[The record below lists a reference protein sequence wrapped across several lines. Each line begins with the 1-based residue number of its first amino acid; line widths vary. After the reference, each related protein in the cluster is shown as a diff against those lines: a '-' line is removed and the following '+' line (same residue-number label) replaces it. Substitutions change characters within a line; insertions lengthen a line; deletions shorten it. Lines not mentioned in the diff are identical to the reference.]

1 MRMKSPGAKAPQIAD
16 SALPLQRLYDCE
28 RILGAHVI
36 LTQPFDGGQI
46 RDTTWKEV
54 VNQARRVASFLLAQD
69 WPKGSRIAILG
80 KNSAEWLIADFAIWM
95 AGHVSVPLFPMQTAA
110 NVRQTLGHCSAVAC
124 FIGKLDETSLL
135 QGIDAGILT
144 IALPLAPATVIASS
158 ATYWPDVLAQHEPL
172 QGEVLRAGDELA
184 TIIYTS
190 GTTGQAKGVMH
201 SFETLTA
208 ISLATR
214 SVIAPPA
221 GGRILS
227 YLPLAHVM
235 ERSSVEIGML
245 HQAEGRLYFAESL
258 ATFANDLRRARPTL
272 FVSVPRLWQ
281 KLQQGVLE
289 RMPQHK
295 LSRLLKV
302 PVLRGI
308 VKRKI
313 LRSLG
318 LDQAQYC
325 VSGSA
330 PLSMEIIQWFA
341 ALGLPI
347 AEGYGMTEV
356 ANASHIGRPGD
367 LHFGTVGPPIPGVE
381 QRIDPATDEVQ
392 LLSPGATLGYF
403 QEPRLTQELFTEDGW
418 LRTGDTGVIDA
429 NDCLRIVGRI
439 KDNFKSSKG
448 KYVAPAPIEHKLSQH
463 RAVESCIVIGGNLPQ
478 PIAVVVLS
486 DVARA
491 SLPERKSQLGED
503 FSAHLKRINSTLD
516 PHERL
521 DCLVLTTLPWTVES
535 GLLTPTM
542 KARRPRI
549 EALYAASVP
558 AWTSAQSQVVWAQ
571 ASF

>member
-1 MRMKSPGAKAPQIAD
+1 MKSPSAKAPQVAENL
-16 SALPLQRLYDCE
+16 LPLQRLYHCE
-28 RILGAHVI
+28 RNLPAHVI
-36 LTQPFDGGQI
+36 LTQPFDGGQV
-46 RDTTWKEV
+46 RDLTWQELA
-54 VNQARRVASFLLAQD
+54 NQTRRVANFLLSQG

-80 KNSAEWLIADFAIWM
+80 KNSAEWLIADYAIWM
-95 AGHVSVPLFPMQTAA
+95 AGHVSVPLYPMQTAE
-110 NVRQTLGHCSAVAC
+110 NVRQTLGHCDALAC

-135 QGIDAGILT
+135 QGIDGGVLT
-144 IALPLAPATVIASS
+144 IALPLAPASVMANS
-158 ATYWPDVLAQHEPL
+158 AANWPELLARHGPL

-190 GTTGQAKGVMH
+190 GTTGQGKGVMH
-201 SFETLTA
+201 SFETLTS
-208 ISLATR
+208 ISLATQ
-214 SVIAPPA
+214 SAVDQPT
-221 GGRILS
+221 GGRVLS

-245 HQAEGRLYFAESL
+245 HHAEWHVYFSESL
-258 ATFANDLRRARPTL
+258 TTFANDLRRARPTM

-289 RMPQHK
+289 SVPQPK

-302 PVLRGI
+302 PLLRGI

-318 LDQAQYC
+318 MDQVQYC
-325 VSGSA
+325 ASGSA
-330 PLSMEIIQWFA
+330 PLSMETLQWFA

-392 LLSPGATLGYF
+392 LLSPGTTLGYY
-403 QEPRLTQELFTEDGW
+403 QEPQLTQELFTSDGW

-429 NDCLRIVGRI
+429 HGCLRIVGRI

-463 RAVESCIVIGGNLPQ
+463 PAVESCIVIGSNLPQ

-486 DVARA
+486 DTARA
-491 SLPERKSQLGED
+491 SLPAAQAQLNED
-503 FSAHLKRINSTLD
+503 FSAHLKRINAALD

-549 EALYAASVP
+549 EALYAAAVP
-558 AWTSAQSQVVWAQ
+558 GWIAASSPVVWAQ

>member
-1 MRMKSPGAKAPQIAD
+1 MFMKSPGAKAPQVAAD
-16 SALPLQRLYDCE
+16 ALPLQRLYHCE
-28 RILGAHVI
+28 RTLPAHVV
-36 LTQPFDGGQI
+36 LTQPFDGGQV

-54 VNQARRVASFLLAQD
+54 ADQTRRVARFLLAQD

-95 AGHVSVPLFPMQTAA
+95 AGHVSVPLYPMQTAD
-110 NVRQTLGHCSAVAC
+110 NVRQTLGHCGALAC

-135 QGIDAGILT
+135 QGIDVGVLT
-144 IALPLAPATVIASS
+144 IALPLAPASVIANS
-158 ATYWPDVLAQHEPL
+158 AAYWPDVLAQHEPL
-172 QGEVLRAGDELA
+172 EGEVVRVGDELA
-184 TIIYTS
+184 TIICTS
-190 GTTGQAKGVMH
+190 GTTGQGKGVMH

-208 ISLATR
+208 ICIATQAAVAQPNGG
-214 SVIAPPA
+214 SV
-221 GGRILS
+221 LS
-227 YLPLAHVM
+227 YLPLAHAM
-235 ERSSVEIGML
+235 ERSSVEIGIL
-245 HQAEGRLYFAESL
+245 HRADWHVYFVESL
-258 ATFANDLRRARPTL
+258 DSFANDLQRARPTM

-295 LSRLLKV
+295 LTRLLKV

-313 LRSLG
+313 LRGLG
-318 LDQAQYC
+318 LDQARYC

-330 PLSMEIIQWFA
+330 PLSMETIQWFSD
-341 ALGLPI
+341 LGLPI

-367 LHFGTVGPPIPGVE
+367 LHIGTVGSPIPGVE

-392 LLSPGATLGYF
+392 LLSPGATLGYY
-403 QEPRLTQELFTEDGW
+403 QEPQLTQELFTADGW

-429 NDCLRIVGRI
+429 HGCLRIVGRI

-463 RAVESCIVIGGNLPQ
+463 PAVESCIVIGGNLPQ

-486 DVARA
+486 DLTRAR
-491 SLPERKSQLGED
+491 LPAEKTQLSED
-503 FSAHLKRINSTLD
+503 FSAHLQRINAALD

-549 EALYAASVP
+549 EAIYATSVP
-558 AWTSAQSQVVWAQ
+558 VWITAGSPVVWAE
-571 ASF
+571 AVF

>member
-1 MRMKSPGAKAPQIAD
+1 MFMKSPGAKAPQVAAD
-16 SALPLQRLYDCE
+16 LLPLQRLYHCE
-28 RILGAHVI
+28 RNFPAHVV
-36 LTQPFDGGQI
+36 LTQPHDGGQV
-46 RDTTWKEV
+46 RETTWKEV
-54 VNQARRVASFLLAQD
+54 ADQTRRVARFLLAQG

-95 AGHVSVPLFPMQTAA
+95 AGHVSVPLYPMQTAD
-110 NVRQTLGHCSAVAC
+110 NVRQTIGHCGALAC
-124 FIGKLDETSLL
+124 FVGKLDEISLL
-135 QGIDAGILT
+135 QGIDAGVLT
-144 IALPLAPATVIASS
+144 IALPLAPAGVIASS
-158 ATYWPDVLAQHEPL
+158 AADWPDVLTQHEPL
-172 QGEVLRAGDELA
+172 QGDVVRAGGELA
-184 TIIYTS
+184 SIMYTS
-190 GTTGQAKGVMH
+190 GTTGQGKGVMH
-201 SFETLTA
+201 SFKTLTA
-208 ISLATR
+208 ICLATQ
-214 SVIAPPA
+214 SAVAQPI
-221 GGRILS
+221 GGSMLS
-227 YLPLAHVM
+227 YLPLAHAM
-235 ERSSVEIGML
+235 ERSSVEIGIL
-245 HQAEGRLYFAESL
+245 HRADWHVYFVESL

-281 KLQQGVLE
+281 KLQQGVLASV
-289 RMPQHK
+289 PQHK

-308 VKRKI
+308 VKRKV
-313 LRSLG
+313 LRGLG
-318 LDQAQYC
+318 LERARYC

-330 PLSMEIIQWFA
+330 PLSMETIQWFA

-392 LLSPGATLGYF
+392 LLSPGATLGYYL
-403 QEPRLTQELFTEDGW
+403 EPQLTQELFTADGW

-429 NDCLRIVGRI
+429 NGCLRIVGRI

-463 RAVESCIVIGGNLPQ
+463 TAVETCIVIGANLPQ

-491 SLPERKSQLGED
+491 SLPAAQSQLGED
-503 FSAHLKRINSTLD
+503 FSAHLKRINASLD

-521 DCLVLTTLPWTVES
+521 DYLVLTTLPWTVEG

-549 EALYAASVP
+549 EAVYATSVP
-558 AWTSAQSQVVWAQ
+558 IWTAAGNPVVWAE

>member
-1 MRMKSPGAKAPQIAD
+1 MD
-16 SALPLQRLYDCE
+16 S
-28 RILGAHVI
+28 
-36 LTQPFDGGQI
+36 
-46 RDTTWKEV
+46 
-54 VNQARRVASFLLAQD
+54 S
-69 WPKGSRIAILG
+69 
-80 KNSAEWLIADFAIWM
+80 M
-95 AGHVSVPLFPMQTAA
+95 
-110 NVRQTLGHCSAVAC
+110 
-124 FIGKLDETSLL
+124 
-135 QGIDAGILT
+135 LT
-144 IALPLAPATVIASS
+144 IALPLAPASVIAGS
-158 ATYWPDVLAQHEPL
+158 TVYWPDVLAQHEPL
-172 QGEVLRAGDELA
+172 QGEVSRAGDELA

-190 GTTGQAKGVMH
+190 GTTGQGKGVMH

-208 ISLATR
+208 ISMATR
-214 SVIAPPA
+214 SLIAMPP

-235 ERSSVEIGML
+235 ERSGVEIGGL
-245 HQAEGRLYFAESL
+245 HQPEGRLYFAESL

-313 LRSLG
+313 LKGLG

-330 PLSMEIIQWFA
+330 PLSLETIQWFA
-341 ALGLPI
+341 ALGVPI

-392 LLSPGATLGYF
+392 VLSPGATLGYYL
-403 QEPRLTQELFTEDGW
+403 EPQLTQDLFTEDGW

-429 NDCLRIVGRI
+429 HGCLRIVGRI

-463 RAVESCIVIGGNLPQ
+463 PAVESCMVIGGNLPQ

-486 DVARA
+486 DAARA
-491 SLPERKSQLGED
+491 SLPAAQAQLGAD
-503 FSAHLKRINSTLD
+503 FGAHLQRVNATLD
-516 PHERL
+516 PHERI

-549 EALYAASVP
+549 EALYAPSVP
-558 AWTSAQSQVVWAQ
+558 VWSRAGSPVVWAE
-571 ASF
+571 AME